1 MIRFVKPPQ
10 EIIKVGDKPF
20 LNFPV
25 NIVRVEYLMKS
36 ALHADYNPTSS
47 FILPTIEFGGI
58 SCKWYFKS
66 EQERDEE
73 FDSILKRF
81 SL

>member
-10 EIIKVGDKPF
+10 EIVKVGDKPF

-58 SCKWYFKS
+58 SCKWYFMS
-66 EQERDEE
+66 QQERDEE
-73 FDSILKRF
+73 FDSLLKRF

>member
-1 MIRFVKPPQ
+1 MIRFIKPPQ
-10 EIIKVGDKPF
+10 EIVKVGNQTL

-25 NIVRVEYLMKS
+25 NLVRVESLIKS
-36 ALHADYNPTSS
+36 ALHFDYSSTSS
-47 FILPTIEFGGI
+47 FIIPTIEFGGI